1 MAKSDAVGLCT
12 SRISV
17 SFEDSQRGVPQGDIS
32 QKPKLVQNEAWDIAS
47 PINENSKSKFR
58 NPAWKILVN

>member
-32 QKPKLVQNEAWDIAS
+32 QKPKLVQNKAWDIVHLR
-47 PINENSKSKFR
+47 ILHGKF
-58 NPAWKILVN
+58 